1 MNFLDLL
8 NMVAREARPAHH
20 ALSPMTDM
28 ETPFTET
35 EIDSL
40 DGLMIVMYMSIIYG
54 IEDDLVKEFH
64 PETPQILFDFLEQH
78 KTQDPESIEHAKEMI
93 K

>member
-8 NMVAREARPAHH
+8 NMVAREARPAFRD
-20 ALSPMTDM
+20 LSPMASMDM
-28 ETPFTET
+28 PFTET

-40 DGLMIVMYMSIIYG
+40 DGLMIVMYMAIIYD
-54 IEDDLVKEFH
+54 IEDDLVKDFH
-64 PETPQILFDFLEQH
+64 PETPQQLHDFLQEH
-78 KTQDPESIEHAKEMI
+78 KKRDPVSIEEAKEMI

>member
-20 ALSPMTDM
+20 ALTPMADM

-40 DGLMIVMYMSIIYG
+40 DGLMIVMYMSIIYD
-54 IEDDLVKEFH
+54 IEDDLVKDFH
-64 PETPQILFDFLEQH
+64 PETPQQLFDFLQEQ
-78 KTQDPESIEHAKEMI
+78 KKRDPVSIEEAKEMI